1 MQQGAVLAML
11 AKEPAHGY
19 QLRARLR
26 EALGPVG
33 EGMNDGQ
40 IYVTLTR
47 LEKARRA
54 AARLRMAGRGE
65 LAQARPGRVPP
76 QADRGRGGRPGRP
89 DHDHRHPASR
99 AAAPAPPRAARGPG
113 RAGPLP
119 GCAAPGGH
127 RPAPPGRPAL
137 ARSMRTELD
146 SPDGEAWVMNNID
159 TDTDTC
165 VLRTRG
171 LC

>member
-47 LEKARRA
+47 LEKAGLVTAEQEPGLPDRPVRKVYGLTSAGQQRVAEWRAEVSWPKPDLADSPLKLIA
-54 AARLRMAGRGE
+54 AAAAG
-65 LAQARPGRVPP
+65 LADP
-76 QADRGRGGRPGRP
+76 
-89 DHDHRHPASR
+89 
-99 AAAPAPPRAARGPG
+99 
-113 RAGPLP
+113 
-119 GCAAPGGH
+119 
-127 RPAPPGRPAL
+127 
-137 ARSMRTELD
+137 
-146 SPDGEAWVMNNID
+146 
-159 TDTDTC
+159 
-165 VLRTRG
+165 
-171 LC
+171 